1 MPARF
6 APRSLPRCSGASFE
20 EARAMSIGFAQLGLS
35 VAAGGLTTLSSC
47 VFPIL
52 PLVVGG
58 AVAGNRL
65 APLAMGAGMVASF
78 ALMGV
83 LVGTLGGALGIDGD
97 SVRVAG
103 AVLLI
108 AFGVVMLVPALNE
121 RFTRLMTPLAGFANR
136 ASSRVEGRSL
146 AGAFAL
152 GALLGMIWSPCS
164 GPLLASALTL
174 VATEGNAA
182 GGALILGLFGL
193 GAAVPLVGIAYA
205 SRAGFAAK
213 RDWVLA
219 HIGKLKQAFGWL
231 IVLVG
236 IAILSGGDK
245 WLEAQVTQRLPDA
258 WVAITTR
265 F

>member
-1 MPARF
+1 
-6 APRSLPRCSGASFE
+6 
-20 EARAMSIGFAQLGLS
+20 MSIGITQLVLS
-35 VAAGGLTTLSSC
+35 VGAGGLTTLSPC

-58 AVAGNRL
+58 AMAGNRL

-78 ALMGV
+78 ALLGV
-83 LVGTLGGALGIDGD
+83 LVGALGDALGIDSD
-97 SVRVAG
+97 TIRIAG

-108 AFGVVMLVPALNE
+108 AFGIVMLVPALNN
-121 RFTRLMTPLAGFANR
+121 RFTQLMTPLAGFANQ

-146 AGAFAL
+146 VGAFAL
-152 GALLGMIWSPCS
+152 GALLGMVWSPCS

-174 VATEGNAA
+174 VATQGNAA
-182 GGALILGLFGL
+182 DGALILGLFGL
-193 GAAVPLVGIAYA
+193 GAAVPLIAIAYA
-205 SRAGFAAK
+205 TRAGFARS
-213 RDWVLA
+213 RDWILA
-219 HIGKLKQAFGWL
+219 HIGKLKQGFAWL
-231 IVLVG
+231 ILLVG

-258 WVAITTR
+258 WVTITTQ